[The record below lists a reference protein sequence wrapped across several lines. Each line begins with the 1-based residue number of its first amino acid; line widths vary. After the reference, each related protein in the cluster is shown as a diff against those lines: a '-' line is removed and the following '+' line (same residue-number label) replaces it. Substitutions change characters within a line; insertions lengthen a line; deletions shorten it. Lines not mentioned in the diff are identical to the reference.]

1 MKMVEKETLARYEF
15 KRKLEE
21 IQTHSGRA
29 TELISLYV
37 PPTKQIH
44 EVAAYLRNEY
54 SQSSNI
60 KSKSTRKNV
69 MAAID
74 SIMNKLKAYKRPPE
88 NGMVFFV
95 GHRAIA
101 GDQTDMVSHIIE
113 PPDKITTFFYRCDS
127 NFFLDPLEDMLTEK
141 DVYGLLVMDRSEA
154 TLGFLK
160 GKRIS
165 VIKNIQSL
173 VPSKHGRGGQSQRR
187 FERLIEI
194 AAHEFFKKIGDL
206 ANDAFL
212 GEKELKGI
220 LIGGPGATKTFFI
233 ENDYL
238 HHELRKKLIDSY
250 DIGYTDEYGLKEL
263 MDKAKESL
271 SGIELMKEKKLLTR
285 FLDEIR
291 KPDGGLAVYGEAEV
305 LEALN
310 LGAIDI
316 LLISEAIRKRRVKI
330 TCTKCDYRL
339 EKTITEEKIN
349 LGSCP
354 KCQSNLEELENS
366 DIINDIIKI
375 AEGFGTNVELIS
387 SDSEEGEMFLRAF
400 KGLGGITRYKVD
412 TT

>member
-1 MKMVEKETLARYEF
+1 MVEKEALARYEF

-21 IQTHSGRA
+21 IQSLTGRA

-37 PPTKQIH
+37 PPTRQIH
-44 EVAAYLRNEY
+44 EVASYLRNEY

-74 SIMNKLKAYKRPPE
+74 SIMNKLKAYKKPPE

-95 GHRAIA
+95 GHTAIA
-101 GDQTDMVSHIIE
+101 GDQTDMVSNIIE
-113 PPDKITTFFYRCDS
+113 PPDKITTFLYRCDS
-127 NFFLDPLEDMLTEK
+127 SFYLDPLEDMLTEK
-141 DVYGLLVMDRSEA
+141 DVYGLLVMDRGEA
-154 TLGFLK
+154 TLGFLR
-160 GKRIS
+160 GKRIN

-194 AAHEFFKKIGDL
+194 AAHEFFKKVGDL

-212 GEKELKGI
+212 EEKDLKGV
-220 LIGGPGATKTFFI
+220 LIGGPGATKVFFM

-238 HHELRKKLIDSY
+238 HHELRKKIIDSF

-263 MDKAKESL
+263 MEKAKDRL
-271 SGIELMKEKKLLTR
+271 SGIELMKEKKLLQK

-291 KPDGGLAVYGEAEV
+291 KPDGGLAVYGEKEV
-305 LEALN
+305 ISSLQ
-310 LGAIDI
+310 LGAIDT
-316 LLISEAIRKRRVKI
+316 LLVSEALRKRRIKI
-330 TCTKCDYRL
+330 QCPKCDFSQ
-339 EKTITEEKIN
+339 EKTMKEEKVSA
-349 LGSCP
+349 GSCP
-354 KCQSNLEELENS
+354 SCQSSLEEVENK
-366 DIINDIIKI
+366 DIITDLIRT
-375 AEGFGTNVELIS
+375 AEGFGTQVELIS

-400 KGLGGITRYKVD
+400 SGLGGITRYKVG

>member
-1 MKMVEKETLARYEF
+1 MVEKETLARYEF

-21 IQTHSGRA
+21 IQSYSGRA

-37 PPTKQIH
+37 PPTRQIH
-44 EVAAYLRNEY
+44 EVVAYLRNEY

-74 SIMNKLKAYKRPPE
+74 SIMSKLRAYKRPPE

-95 GHRAIA
+95 GHTAIS

-113 PPDKITTFFYRCDS
+113 PPDKLTTFLYRCDS
-127 NFFLDPLEDMLTEK
+127 SFYLGPLEDMLTEK
-141 DVYGLLVMDRSEA
+141 DVYGLLVIDRSEA
-154 TLGFLK
+154 TLGLLK

-165 VIKNIQSL
+165 PIKNVQSL
-173 VPSKHGRGGQSQRR
+173 VPSKHGRGGQSQHR

-206 ANDAFL
+206 ANDSFL
-212 GEKELKGI
+212 AEPDLKGL
-220 LIGGPGATKTFFI
+220 LIGGPGATKVFFM

-238 HHELRKKLIDSY
+238 HHELKKKLIDSF
-250 DIGYTDEYGLKEL
+250 DVGYTDEYGLKEL
-263 MDKAKESL
+263 MEKAKDRL
-271 SGIELMKEKKLLTR
+271 SGIELMKEKKLLQK

-291 KPDGGLAVYGEAEV
+291 KPDGGLVVYGEEEV
-305 LEALN
+305 LHALQ

-316 LLISEAIRKRRVKI
+316 LLISEALRKRRVKI
-330 TCTKCDYRL
+330 KCSKC
-339 EKTITEEKIN
+339 EFTSEETQKEEKVS
-349 LGSCP
+349 LGNCP
-354 KCQSNLEELENS
+354 ECQSSLEEIENQ
-366 DIINDIIKI
+366 DIINDLIKT
-375 AEGFGTNVELIS
+375 AEGYGTTVELIS

-400 KGLGGITRYKVD
+400 GGLGGVTRYKVEMV
-412 TT
+412 

>member
-1 MKMVEKETLARYEF
+1 MVEKEALARYEF
-15 KRKLEE
+15 KRQLEA
-21 IQTHSGRA
+21 IQSYSGRA

-74 SIMNKLKAYKRPPE
+74 SIMNRLKAYKRPPE

-95 GHRAIA
+95 GHTAIA
-101 GDQTDMVSHIIE
+101 GDQTDMVNHIIE
-113 PPDKITTFFYRCDS
+113 PPEKITTFLYRCDS
-127 NFFLDPLEDMLTEK
+127 GFYLDPLEDMLSEK
-141 DVYGLLVMDRSEA
+141 DVYGLLVIDRGEA

-160 GKRIS
+160 GKRIT
-165 VIKNIQSL
+165 VIKNVQSL

-212 GEKELKGI
+212 DEKELKGI
-220 LIGGPGATKTFFI
+220 LIGGPGATKVFFM

-238 HHELRKKLIDSY
+238 HHELQKKIIDSF

-263 MDKAKESL
+263 MEKAKDRL

-305 LEALN
+305 LAALN
-310 LGAIDI
+310 VGAIEI
-316 LLISEAIRKRRVKI
+316 LLISEALRKRRIKI
-330 TCTKCDYRL
+330 TCSKCDFTQ
-339 EKTITEEKIN
+339 EKTIKEEKVA
-349 LGSCP
+349 LGPCP
-354 KCQSNLEELENS
+354 KCQSNLEEVENQ
-366 DIINDIIKI
+366 DIISDLIKT
-375 AEGFGTNVELIS
+375 AENFGTSVELIS

-400 KGLGGITRYKVD
+400 AGLGGVTRYKFD
-412 TT
+412 AAT